1 MITLHF
7 NPQYDSGAWS
17 GEPGKGVCKIED
29 SYVGPM
35 GLLTW
40 LEVRLGITAQ
50 EKAQHELLAAYAKA
64 AQSAANKNPVIFF
77 AKSLQL
83 TSLATAGELLKWRD
97 ELVLSGWKV
106 DTPILDGLTSGA
118 KAILRGLAEVET
130 ELPADFRT
138 TADRWRLLLASLEQ
152 ETALDGF
159 SVKVHAPEVHM
170 HPVHRAVLDH
180 LRRCGVPVVPVVVLR
195 QPDVEIKHFH
205 DSSDACL
212 WAAAQDGDALLVC
225 SDDQTL
231 SSAMAAFGR
240 PYGNASAS
248 ETPRPVAHLFTS
260 AMMLL
265 KDGGDIQAYR
275 DYLAAPSHPLNH
287 YKDGDRN
294 LRETLLRSVIKER
307 GFVKFASI
315 IGDFAGN
322 DSALLAEIRALLPE
336 PNQPLTYKRVEAM
349 CNRISQWATGSS
361 KMFEK
366 KGEDS
371 IYLNQWQELA
381 SICEEM
387 KFQCKELGFHRLPV
401 ISEQDFIWVLQSVS
415 APSAAVARHAVVDAA
430 PVIPS
435 IERIAEDVRDVIW
448 VDGSFTEAPKPLSF
462 LCPKDISDLNDILPG
477 IWQQNDALRLTEDLF
492 QAGLS
497 HVGGTL
503 KILYNDSFAGKKR
516 EKHPFILRQA
526 GRVDALKD
534 LPYEPLP
541 SAKSESCPSLPIA
554 PLPTDLP
561 LTVNSS
567 AVNTLTLPD
576 HESPT
581 SLESMFDQPM
591 DWVLKSILGLYEE
604 SDSNDSLIKGLVA
617 HDIIHRIYDKAAR
630 GGVKVDADAFDRVFD
645 AEFDT
650 FFDEA
655 ILATGAELNLPENR
669 MDREQFKSDLRT
681 VSIPALTDIIRYSHL
696 HIVGSEVKSVKI
708 DISQPG
714 DDPLPITGSIDLLLK
729 DEAGDYVIFD
739 FKWAGSDGRK
749 MRETQIKKGEDYQLA
764 LYRRLVEVGTLTI
777 PQGSVKAVAFYMLRT
792 VELLTAASCFS
803 DKQGMIPAVL
813 PGTRTRQKT
822 YPETLEAIQEMYKA
836 TVEAFRDGRVTVGNL
851 KDKYLHFKVLKGK
864 ID

>member
-35 GLLTW
+35 GLLNW

-50 EKAQHELLAAYAKA
+50 EKAQHELLAAYVKA
-64 AQSAANKNPVIFF
+64 AQSAVSKNPVIFF

-97 ELVLSGWKV
+97 ELVLSGWTV
-106 DTPILDGLTSGA
+106 DTPILEGLTSGA
-118 KAILRGLAEVET
+118 KAILHGLAEVET

-159 SVKVHAPEVHM
+159 SVEVHAPEAHM

-180 LRRCGVPVVPVVVLR
+180 LRRCGIPVVPVVVLR
-195 QPDVEIKHFH
+195 EPDVEIKHFH

-240 PYGNASAS
+240 PYGNALAS

-287 YKDGDRN
+287 YQKDDRN
-294 LRETLLRSVIKER
+294 LRETLLRSVVKDR
-307 GFVKFASI
+307 GFAAFDQIVKDFSE
-315 IGDFAGN
+315 GD
-322 DSALLAEIRALLPE
+322 SSRLSSIRAWIPE
-336 PNQPLTYKRVEAM
+336 PGQPLTYDRVKAM
-349 CNRISQWATGSS
+349 CEKISDWAKKSVKGV
-361 KMFEK
+361 EE

-371 IYLNQWQELA
+371 PYLDQWKELVSA
-381 SICEEM
+381 SEEM
-387 KFQCKELGFHRLPV
+387 KFQSKELGFPRLLC
-401 ISEQDFIWVLQSVS
+401 IQDQEFIRVLQNVS
-415 APSAAVARHAVVDAA
+415 APSAALARHAVVDAA
-430 PVIPS
+430 PVVPALEI
-435 IERIAEDVRDVIW
+435 IAEDVRDVIW

-462 LCPKDISDLNDILPG
+462 FCPKDIDGLKEVLPG
-477 IWQQNDALRLTEDLF
+477 IWLQKDALQLTEDLF

-503 KILYNDSFAGKKR
+503 TILYNDSFTGKKR

-526 GRVDALKD
+526 GSVNSLEELA
-534 LPYEPLP
+534 YESLP
-541 SAKSESCPSLPIA
+541 SEKSEPCPSLPIV
-554 PLPTDLP
+554 PLPAVQL
-561 LTVNSS
+561 LTINPS
-567 AVNTLTLPD
+567 AVDSLTLPD

-581 SLESMFDQPM
+581 SLEDMFDQPM

-617 HDIIHRIYDKAAR
+617 HDIIHRICVKAAR
-630 GGVKVDADAFDRVFD
+630 GGEEVDADAFERVFD
-645 AEFDT
+645 TDFDT

-655 ILATGAELNLPENR
+655 VLATGAELNLPENR
-669 MDREQFKSDLRT
+669 MERGQFKSDLRN
-681 VSIPALTDIIRYSHL
+681 VSIPELTDILRFSHL
-696 HIVGSEVKSVKI
+696 HIVGSEVKSEKI
-708 DISQPG
+708 NISQPG
-714 DDPLPITGSIDLLLK
+714 DDPLTITGAIDLLLK
-729 DEAGDYVIFD
+729 DEAGDYVIID
-739 FKWAGSDGRK
+739 FKWAGSEGRK
-749 MRETQIKKGEDYQLA
+749 MREAQVKKGEDYQLA
-764 LYRRLVEVGTLTI
+764 LYRRLVEVGTPSI
-777 PQGSVKAVAFYMLRT
+777 PRGSVKAVAFYMLRT
-792 VELLTAASCFS
+792 GELLTATSNFS
-803 DKQGMIPAVL
+803 DKQGQIPALV
-813 PGTRTRQKT
+813 PGARTRQKT
-822 YPETLEAIQEMYKA
+822 YPETLEAIREMYKT
-836 TVEAFRDGRVTVGNL
+836 TVEAFRKGQVSVGNL
-851 KDKYLHFKVLKGK
+851 KDQYLDFKVLKGK